1 MAADSQVNDT
11 PKVKETPKARR
22 KAAMTA
28 SKGKLSSFWQR
39 ISSLPLLADELTAR
53 RMLIFSVIT
62 LLCVGTTMIGS
73 ASIPY
78 GDYKFHQPLYF
89 ITRHLMYL
97 FIGVFAVFIAMKIPL
112 KAWLNQ
118 TFLLWVLVV
127 FMLLIVLIPGIGADV
142 NGSKRWIKLAGFTF
156 QPSEFAKFVMV
167 LFTADYV
174 VRREDE
180 IRFSWSGFFRLSV
193 PMASVLLMLLLEPDL
208 GASVV
213 VVASMMAV
221 FFLAGAPIRQ
231 FGVLFTAALFA
242 LGAAIVF
249 EPYRLRRLT
258 SFANPWDDELGAD
271 YQLKQSLIAFGRG
284 ELTGTGLGHSVQK
297 LSYLPEAHTDFLLAI
312 IGEELGFVGIV
323 CLFSLL
329 LLMVGSCMRIGHR
342 ALANQYSSAG
352 YLAYGIAV
360 IFLLQILVNGGM
372 NMGML
377 PTKGLTLPFISYGGT
392 SLVMSLMMVGVLLR
406 IDLETQKPKPRSAR
420 EAYGG

>member
-1 MAADSQVNDT
+1 MALKPMNSVK
-11 PKVKETPKARR
+11 PKLNT
-22 KAAMTA
+22 
-28 SKGKLSSFWQR
+28 LWQR
-39 ISSLPLLADELTAR
+39 LTSLPALADELTAR
-53 RMLIFSVIT
+53 RLLIFSIVA
-62 LLCVGTTMIGS
+62 LLCIGTTMIGS

-89 ITRHLMYL
+89 ITRHLIYL
-97 FIGVFAVFIAMKIPL
+97 FIGVFAVFITMKIPL
-112 KAWLNQ
+112 KAWFAQ
-118 TFLLWVLVV
+118 TFLLWLMVLI
-127 FMLLIVLIPGIGADV
+127 LLIMVLLPGIGADV
-142 NGSKRWIKLAGFTF
+142 NGSKRWIRVMGFTF

-180 IRFSWSGFFRLSV
+180 IRFSWSGFFRLLG
-193 PMASVLLMLLLEPDL
+193 PMVSVLFMLLLEPDL

-231 FGVLFTAALFA
+231 FGVLLSGALIA
-242 LGAAIVF
+242 LVAAIVL
-249 EPYRLRRLT
+249 EPYRLRRLI
-258 SFANPWDDELGAD
+258 SFTNPWDDELGAD

-284 ELTGTGLGHSVQK
+284 EITGTGLGHSVQK

-312 IGEELGFVGIV
+312 IGEELGFIGIA

-329 LLMVGSCMRIGHR
+329 FLMVVSCMRIGHR
-342 ALANQYSSAG
+342 ALVNQYASAG
-352 YLAYGIAV
+352 YLAYGISV

-372 NMGML
+372 NMGLL

-392 SLVMSLMMVGVLLR
+392 SLIMCLMMIGVLLR
-406 IDLETQKPKPRSAR
+406 IDQETQRPKPRSAKD
-420 EAYGG
+420 AYLAG